1 MLVRRAKRQGHP
13 ASRRCRVA
21 VRVGPRLEIGSQTS
35 KPNLPPLLPPQKRC
49 RSKLDTEERTEIPIP
64 SLEGEIGVQFR
75 VRSQTASEGLR
86 GWASDHPQ
94 PVTKLDT
101 TAGPINA
108 RPAAVRARQR
118 SPKPTSTFTGRFTV
132 RFSHRFTA
140 RFTSIWTSDI
150 QQIL

>member
-13 ASRRCRVA
+13 ASRRCARWTA
-21 VRVGPRLEIGSQTS
+21 SRNRLL
-35 KPNLPPLLPPQKRC
+35 NLKTQSPSSPSPQKRC

-101 TAGPINA
+101 TAGPISA

-118 SPKPTSTFTGRFTV
+118 SPKPTSTFTGKFTV